1 MTFSNIVG
9 SLNIPECVTNDPLSD
24 NVTESII
31 KLIAKYRKRPRKIN
45 IADVCREKKQV
56 AFYSQP

>member
-1 MTFSNIVG
+1 MG

-45 IADVCREKKQV
+45 IADVCKEKKQV